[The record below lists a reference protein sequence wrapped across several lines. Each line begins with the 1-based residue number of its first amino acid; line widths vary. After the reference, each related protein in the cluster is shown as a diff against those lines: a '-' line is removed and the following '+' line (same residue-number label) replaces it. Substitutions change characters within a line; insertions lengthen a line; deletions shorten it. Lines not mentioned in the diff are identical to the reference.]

1 VPGKDVNRSAVSVVV
16 ERDLNHRFPLF
27 GDHAPHH
34 HIHHGRVLFVD
45 QPIELDTASPRGER
59 EIDSDG
65 GGDGAGS
72 PHTQRRDV
80 TAFQQGH

>member
-16 ERDLNHRFPLF
+16 ERELNHRFPLF

-45 QPIELDTASPRGER
+45 QPIELDAASTRSERQVDPDRGGY
-59 EIDSDG
+59 S
-65 GGDGAGS
+65 AGR
-72 PHTQRRDV
+72 PYAQRRDV